1 MNPPPP
7 RRGADVTLGPGKYQ
21 KYRRAARVG
30 ILADPTFLA
39 RTPTT
44 FYSSLT
50 RAFVRL
56 YRAAT
61 YFASTLRSLREEME
75 TSTALARARPR
86 FNAALT
92 CRRDETRDGGRRRV
106 TAQEERRGHD
116 SLSLSLSFT
125 AALEKNRREI
135 RTARCPP
142 TMYPPL
148 EDTSSRCHLSS
159 RLLTREKER
168 DKGQLAGRGQNSGIG

>member
-106 TAQEERRGHD
+106 TAQEERRGHEASLSKLVKGSLEICQPLST
-116 SLSLSLSFT
+116 SLSLSLSLFH
-125 AALEKNRREI
+125 RG
-135 RTARCPP
+135 P
-142 TMYPPL
+142 
-148 EDTSSRCHLSS
+148 
-159 RLLTREKER
+159 REKPPR
-168 DKGQLAGRGQNSGIG
+168 NQNRAMPANDVSSTGGYI